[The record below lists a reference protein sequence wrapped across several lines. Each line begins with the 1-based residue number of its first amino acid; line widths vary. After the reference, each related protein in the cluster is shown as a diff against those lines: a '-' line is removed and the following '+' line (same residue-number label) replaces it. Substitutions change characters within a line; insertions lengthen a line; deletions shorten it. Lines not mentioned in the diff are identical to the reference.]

1 MFVVCIC
8 ALPIRNFLGCPFL
21 GIATLSASVLHA
33 EHSGT
38 LCLDPNLRLLLAFL
52 PVAKPQV
59 WLDPMRVALPNQE
72 EQVQHS
78 KTDDTVVA
86 VTTDKGLELPTIH
99 HFRAVPPWGSAE
111 LSQGTD
117 ASAVEQWGHPLTRL
131 QKLHLR
137 WTAQLHTETLTEPSD
152 IEFEAKQ
159 QPPPAPPERKL
170 GSHAFV
176 RFVQDRV
183 KSRGT
188 LHQQPTTCPHLVAVL
203 FPAPTQEPELGGL
216 EGYSPRLVHLAMQ
229 AFVGASSLVATL
241 REPTRPVCEENPE
254 EQAALSGRFVSDT
267 AAQAYL
273 AKAASSLE
281 LSVAAAQVQQANT
294 SRQRTR
300 IRKEFKSHSDH
311 ADSWIKVLDLVK
323 LAHPQSYVYQPQSL
337 LGRS

>member
-1 MFVVCIC
+1 M
-8 ALPIRNFLGCPFL
+8 GCPFL
-21 GIATLSASVLHA
+21 GLATLSASVSHA

-38 LCLDPNLRLLLAFL
+38 LCLDPKLRLLLAFL
-52 PVAKPQV
+52 PVAKPTQV
-59 WLDPMRVALPNQE
+59 WLDTMRVALPNQE
-72 EQVQHS
+72 EQVQRS

-99 HFRAVPPWGSAE
+99 HFGAVPPWGSAE

-117 ASAVEQWGHPLTRL
+117 ASAVVEQWGHPLTRL
-131 QKLHLR
+131 EKLHLR
-137 WTAQLHTETLTEPSD
+137 WTAQLRTETVTEPSD
-152 IEFEAKQ
+152 IESEAKQ
-159 QPPPAPPERKL
+159 QPPPAPPESKL
-170 GSHAFV
+170 GSHAFMQ
-176 RFVQDRV
+176 FVQDRE
-183 KSRGT
+183 T
-188 LHQQPTTCPHLVAVL
+188 LHQQPTTCRHLVAVL
-203 FPAPTQEPELGGL
+203 FPPPTQAPELGEL
-216 EGYSPRLVHLAMQ
+216 EGYSARLLHLAMQ

-241 REPTRPVCEENPE
+241 REPTRPVCEKNPE

-273 AKAASSLE
+273 AKAASYLE
-281 LSVAAAQVQQANT
+281 LSVAAAHYTQANT

-311 ADSWIKVLDLVK
+311 ADSWIKVLDLLK